1 MLLRFEASNYRS
13 ILEPIELSMIAVDE
27 ERSSVRKFDLLPE
40 GVLSIAGIYGPNA

>member
-27 ERSSVRKFDLLPE
+27 ERPSVHTFSLLPE
-40 GVLSIAGIYGPNA
+40 IGRAHV